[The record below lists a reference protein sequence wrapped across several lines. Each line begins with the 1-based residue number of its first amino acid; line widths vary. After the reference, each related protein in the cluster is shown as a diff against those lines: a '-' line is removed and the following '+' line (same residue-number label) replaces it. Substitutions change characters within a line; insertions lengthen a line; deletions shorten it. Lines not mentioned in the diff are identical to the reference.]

1 MAVEIMRRSPVT
13 FSGKPFKTE
22 LRDHWTVV
30 LEYEDQGNG
39 PWVVDVSHRMR
50 WDLQDSD
57 ITRHRPFGLN
67 MPDTPGRCAFENG
80 VLINRM
86 NQTQAS
92 IWHLS
97 GEKRS
102 LPDDPAFTDVTDAT
116 VFLALL
122 GRETFSITEKLSAL
136 EFVDPTKEPPF
147 LLQGPFAH
155 VPCQIVVLGKTPERA
170 AIVLTC
176 SRGYARDMVA
186 AILEAGKEFE
196 LQPAGEGVFSDWV
209 SKRSA

>member
-1 MAVEIMRRSPVT
+1 MAVEIKRQSPVA
-13 FSGKPFKTE
+13 FPEKPLKTE

-30 LEYEDQGNG
+30 LEYEAQGEG
-39 PWVVDVSHRMR
+39 PWLVDLSHRMR

-57 ITRHRPFGLN
+57 ISRHRPWGAN
-67 MPDTPGRCAFENG
+67 IPDTPGRCVFENG

-97 GEKRS
+97 GENRS
-102 LPDDPAFTDVTDAT
+102 LPDDPAFTEVVDAT

-122 GRETFSITEKLSAL
+122 GKDIFAVTEKLTAL
-136 EFVDPTKEPPF
+136 DFVNPLQETPF
-147 LLQGPFAH
+147 LLQGPFSH
-155 VPCQIVVLGKTPERA
+155 VPCQIVVLGNTPERSA
-170 AIVLTC
+170 LLLTC
-176 SRGYARDMVA
+176 SRGYAQDMVA

-196 LQPAGEGVFSDWV
+196 LRPAGESAFSDWV
-209 SKRSA
+209 NNRYA